1 MQLSKDAQTFRNLSL
16 SFRGSERQAPSVL
29 NMALRFS
36 AVMDQQAKDGM
47 SGTTESRLKRV
58 LTEFNSSPGLHVKH
72 QLDTDKERA
81 IFNLICGTSKD
92 CWL

>member
-36 AVMDQQAKDGM
+36 AVMDRQAKDGM
-47 SGTTESRLKRV
+47 TGTTESRLKRV
-58 LTEFNSSPGLHVKH
+58 VSEFNSSPGLNVKH
-72 QLDTDKERA
+72 QLDGDKERA
-81 IFNLICGTSKD
+81 IFNLICGTCKD
-92 CWL
+92 C

>member
-36 AVMDQQAKDGM
+36 AVMDRQAKDGM

-72 QLDTDKERA
+72 PLDTDKERA